1 MANSAWSDL
10 QSDRYDDD
18 NDYDNDD
25 GYDDGDGDDAPT
37 KYLYTV
43 RK

>member
-18 NDYDNDD
+18 NDYGYDNDYD
-25 GYDDGDGDDAPT
+25 NGYGYD
-37 KYLYTV
+37 
-43 RK
+43 